1 MQCLVLKPSYKFL
14 WEAMTA
20 LAVTGWYRVKEAK
33 EQTVDFI

>member
-20 LAVTGWYRVKEAK
+20 LAVTGW
-33 EQTVDFI
+33 